1 MTALNKMTAL
11 DKLETL
17 SGTLFIDGQFIK
29 SKSENMIEV
38 VDPAIGSV
46 IAKVADATDAELE
59 VAIKKANEAQQK
71 WSKTEYLTRAD
82 LMHGLA
88 RKLRE
93 MTPLLA
99 EMLTREMGKPY
110 KETADEMEWSAGC
123 FDYYAEISRHDQGRV
138 LGPVVEGHFNYT
150 LKEPL
155 GVVASI
161 QPFNYPILLLAWQAA
176 AAIGTGNAVIV
187 KPSELTS
194 MTTLAFMEAFDEFP
208 AGLMQ
213 CVTGGGRVGATLC
226 ESKDTHMV
234 GFTGGIETGKHVART
249 CAERFKPALIEAS
262 GNDPFIVMPSANLD
276 VAVRAGVFAAF
287 LNCGQVCTSAERFY
301 IHESIYDEYVSKFVE
316 EVKKL
321 RIGNG
326 LEKVDLGPMVNK
338 AERSRFE
345 EILAKAIDEGAK
357 VETGGKRP
365 SGFDQGCFFE
375 PTVLSGITP
384 DMSILQGEIFGPAA
398 PMCKVS
404 SFDEAIE
411 LANDSEYGLGAN
423 VYTQDLKESMRASNE
438 LQCGMV
444 WVNAPLL
451 DNDAGPFGGNKMSG
465 IGRELGP
472 EGLES
477 FRTSKLV
484 MIDPAA
490 SPQDFWWFPY
500 GNEEAFPGNNG

>member
-1 MTALNKMTAL
+1 MCIKNKL
-11 DKLETL
+11 HEL
-17 SGTLFIDGQFIK
+17 SGRLYVDGRFMQ
-29 SKSENMIEV
+29 STSSEKFDV
-38 VDPAIGSV
+38 VDPATENIIGT
-46 IAKVADATDAELE
+46 VANSTAME
-59 VAIKKANEAQQK
+59 VESAIIFANKAQKKWRE
-71 WSKTEYLTRAD
+71 TEYLMRSE
-82 LMHGLA
+82 LLHGVA

-93 MTPLLA
+93 MAPLLA
-99 EMLTREMGKPY
+99 EILTREMGKPY
-110 KETADEMEWSAGC
+110 KETADEIEWSATC

-138 LGPVVEGHFNYT
+138 LGPVVEKQFHYT

-155 GVVASI
+155 GVVVSI
-161 QPFNYPILLLAWQAA
+161 QPFNYPILLLAWQVA

-194 MTTLAFMEAFDEFP
+194 LTTLAFMEAFDKFP

-213 CVTGGGRVGATLC
+213 CVTGGGQVGEILC
-226 ESKDTHMV
+226 NSKDTHMV
-234 GFTGGIETGKHVART
+234 AFTGGIETGKKIARA
-249 CAERFKPALIEAS
+249 CAEQFKPVLIEAS

-276 VAVRAGVFAAF
+276 MAVRGGVFAAF

-301 IHESIYDEYVSKFVE
+301 IHETIYDEYVSRFVA

-326 LEKVDLGPMVNK
+326 LEKVDLGPMVTA

-345 EILAKAIDEGAK
+345 EHLAKAVAEGAI
-357 VETGGKRP
+357 VETGGGRP
-365 SGFDQGCFFE
+365 EGFEKGWYVE
-375 PTVLSGITP
+375 PTVLSGITSE
-384 DMSILQGEIFGPAA
+384 MAILQGEIFGPAA
-398 PMCKVS
+398 PMCKIS
-404 SFDEAIE
+404 SFDEAIT
-411 LANDSEYGLGAN
+411 LANNSDYGLGAN
-423 VYTQDLKESMRASNE
+423 IYTQDLNEAMRASNE
-438 LQCGMV
+438 LQAGMV

-465 IGRELGP
+465 LGRELGP

-490 SPQDFWWFPY
+490 NNQDFWWFPY
-500 GNEEAFPGNNG
+500 ADKEAYAGN

>member
-1 MTALNKMTAL
+1 MDIMK
-11 DKLETL
+11 KFEVL
-17 SGTLFIDGQFIK
+17 SGNLYIDGHFY
-29 SKSENMIEV
+29 KSESTTQISV
-38 VDPAIGSV
+38 IDPATESTIGH
-46 IAKVADATDAELE
+46 IADTTEQE
-59 VAIKKANEAQQK
+59 IETAIDIANHAQK
-71 WSKTEYLTRAD
+71 SWRKTEFLTRSE
-82 LMHGLA
+82 LLHGVA
-88 RKLRE
+88 KKLRE
-93 MTPLLA
+93 MTPSLA

-110 KETADEMEWSAGC
+110 KETADEMEWSATC
-123 FDYYAEISRHDQGRV
+123 FSYYAEISRHDQGRV
-138 LGPVVEGHFNYT
+138 LGPVVEGQLNYT

-176 AAIGTGNAVIV
+176 AALGTGNAVIV

-194 MTTLAFMEAFDEFP
+194 LTTLAFMEAFEDFP
-208 AGLMQ
+208 PGFMQ
-213 CVTGGGRVGATLC
+213 CITGGGQVGAALC
-226 ESKDTHMV
+226 SSKNTHMV
-234 GFTGGIETGKHVART
+234 AFTGGIETGKRVARA
-249 CAERFKPALIEAS
+249 CADQFKPSLIEAS

-276 VAVRAGVFAAF
+276 MAVKGGVFAAF

-301 IHESIYDEYVSKFVE
+301 IHEDIYDEYVARFTA

-326 LEKVDLGPMVNK
+326 LEQVDLGPMVTEN
-338 AERSRFE
+338 ERTRYE
-345 EILAKAIDEGAK
+345 AILAKAIEEGAI
-357 VETGGKRP
+357 VETGGGRP
-365 SGFDQGCFFE
+365 WGHGKGWFVE
-375 PTVLSGITP
+375 PTVLSGVTS

-404 SFDEAIE
+404 SLDQAIE
-411 LANDSEYGLGAN
+411 LANDSDYGLGAN
-423 VYTQDLKESMRASNE
+423 IYTQDLNESMRASTE
-438 LQCGMV
+438 LECGMV

-484 MIDPAA
+484 MIDPSA
-490 SPQDFWWFPY
+490 SDQSFWWFPY
-500 GNEEAFPGNNG
+500 DGKEAFKGQ